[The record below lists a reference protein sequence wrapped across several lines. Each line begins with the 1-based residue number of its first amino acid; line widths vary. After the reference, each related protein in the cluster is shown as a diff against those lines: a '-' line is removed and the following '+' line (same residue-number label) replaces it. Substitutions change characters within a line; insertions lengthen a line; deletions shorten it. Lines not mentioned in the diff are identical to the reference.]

1 MKKIKPKVLAAG
13 ATIGVV
19 APASPLK
26 AYQNLAELL
35 DILKQ
40 LGYRVVL
47 GQSVQEQYCGYLAG
61 PDTLRKTEL
70 EQMWL
75 DESIDAIWC
84 LRGGYGCLRLL
95 TDLDYS
101 CIERQTPKPLIG
113 FSDITALQL
122 ALWTKLSLVSFHGPV
137 LTTLKSEFSRTQ
149 AIKML
154 SGNLT
159 GQLEWTDPLKNHF
172 YTINS
177 GIARGTLLGGN
188 LATLVSLIGSDYF
201 PDLNNTVLFLEEV
214 GESCY
219 RLDRLLTQLLL
230 YRQFTVPVAIL
241 IGRSVPVAGETEADL
256 IAVFRERLSSLK
268 IPIAYGYP
276 IGHLDEQ
283 WTVPQGILSEVDT
296 ATGQVE
302 LLETVFTS

>member
-1 MKKIKPKVLAAG
+1 MKKIKPKVLTAG

-26 AYQNLAELL
+26 ANQNLAELL
-35 DILKQ
+35 DILKR
-40 LGYRVVL
+40 LGYQVVL
-47 GQSVQEQYCGYLAG
+47 GQSTQAQHCGYLAG
-61 PDTLRKTEL
+61 TDTLRKTDL

-75 DESIDAIWC
+75 DQNIDAIWC

-95 TDLDYS
+95 ADLDFS
-101 CIERQTPKPLIG
+101 LIGRQTPKLLIG
-113 FSDITALQL
+113 FSDITTLQL
-122 ALWTKLSLVSFHGPV
+122 ALWTKLKLVSFHGPV

-159 GQLEWTDPLKNHF
+159 GQFEWTDPLKSHLDTVNPG
-172 YTINS
+172 T
-177 GIARGTLLGGN
+177 AQGTLLGGN

-219 RLDRLLTQLLL
+219 RVDRLLTQLLL
-230 YRQFTVPVAIL
+230 CRQFTVPAAIL
-241 IGRSVPVAGETEADL
+241 IGRSVPVAGESEADL
-256 IAVFRERLSSLK
+256 IAVFEERLSGLK

-276 IGHLDEQ
+276 IGHLGEQ
-283 WTVPQGILSEVDT
+283 WTVPQGIMVEVDT
-296 ATGQVE
+296 VSGQVV
-302 LLETVFTS
+302 LLETVFSS